1 MGVTEREKKTKAED
15 DFDPFAEDDEEDAEA
30 AKEALKKKAEAS
42 KKGKKPPPI
51 AKSLIIWE
59 VKPYDAETDLDAL
72 GKYIIENFKME
83 GLDWKAEFKKEPVA
97 FGIFKII
104 IGATVEDAKVST
116 DDVQEEIEDLEDVQS
131 VDVVAFNK
139 L

>member
-1 MGVTEREKKTKAED
+1 MTEKPKKVKDEEED
-15 DFDPFAEDDEEDAEA
+15 EFDPFASGDEEEDAA
-30 AKEALKKKAEAS
+30 AAAELQKKAEVA

-59 VKPYDAETDLDAL
+59 VKPYDAETDLDAVAKAIL
-72 GKYIIENFKME
+72 ENVKMD
-83 GLDWKAEFKKEPVA
+83 GLVWKTEYKKEPVA
-97 FGIFKII
+97 FGVFKII

-116 DDVQEEIEDLEDVQS
+116 DDVAEEIEDMEDVQS
-131 VDVVAFNK
+131 VDVAAFNK